1 MYTLYT
7 ILICVGA
14 ISVML
19 LFIVTTILIADVIVN
34 NSKQTKFKLQ
44 IACFR
49 YKTLNYIY
57 RAKMYKNMLFIVV
70 SNRGDFNDI
79 ELANILVPKQSYS
92 KNVLKVLSIK
102 DVLKREIDDFEDCFL
117 R

>member
-7 ILICVGA
+7 ILVCVGA
-14 ISVML
+14 ISVIL
-19 LFIVTTILIADVIVN
+19 LFIVTTILITDVIVN

-44 IACFR
+44 IARFR

-57 RAKMYKNMLFIVV
+57 RAKIYKNMLFIVV

-79 ELANILVPKQSYS
+79 ELANILVPKQNYS
-92 KNVLKVLSIK
+92 KNVLKVLSIE

>member
-1 MYTLYT
+1 MYSLYT
-7 ILICVGA
+7 MLVCVGA

-19 LFIVTTILIADVIVN
+19 LFIVVTILIADVIVY
-34 NSKQTKFKLQ
+34 NSKQTKLQ

-70 SNRGDFNDI
+70 SNRGDFKDI
-79 ELANILVPKQSYS
+79 ELANILVPKQRYS
-92 KNVLKVLSIK
+92 KNVLKVLSIE

-117 R
+117 K